1 MNLLKREAS
10 SIIWVWKVAALADV
24 DAVRML
30 SLEHSDILNPLS
42 KLVYLPKLYNI
53 VVDNVAFVITW
64 LLLRVLYYRS

>member
-1 MNLLKREAS
+1 
-10 SIIWVWKVAALADV
+10 
-24 DAVRML
+24 ML